1 MTEIP
6 SIETLV
12 EAGRAAAA
20 DAIEIDPLAIAV
32 IVEASLAAVLPLVA
46 AEGRQVQAAYEIVRD
61 ERDWWKARDER
72 AEAALREAKSAVGE
86 VAEIIRGSYNVSSNK
101 LVEMLDKAE
110 TEIDAALTP
119 SPKEPT

>member
-1 MTEIP
+1 MTDTQSFTEM
-6 SIETLV
+6 LV

-61 ERDWWKARDER
+61 ERDWWKARAER
-72 AEAALREAKSAVGE
+72 AKAALREA
-86 VAEIIRGSYNVSSNK
+86 RR
-101 LVEMLDKAE
+101 MLDE
-110 TEIDAALTP
+110 GPHFGCQPIFDLIDAALTH
-119 SPKEPT
+119 KEK